1 MSSNKTG
8 ELRPITVLVGAN
20 GSGKTAWAWSRERWT
35 IDFEAISARLRT
47 GHKNLQSLLTRHEFS
62 HPVIVIDKPE
72 NSLHPRLQATLA
84 DLFVAVAA
92 LGKKLIIETHSEP
105 LISRLGELVSE
116 GKLDRKDCSVLLFHK
131 DEKGI
136 TTVRE
141 AEFGPDGMLSDWP
154 IGFLS
159 A

>member
-1 MSSNKTG
+1 MSD
-8 ELRPITVLVGAN
+8 ELRAITILVGAN
-20 GSGKTAWAWSRERWT
+20 GSGKSAWAWSQEKWVV
-35 IDFEAISARLRT
+35 DFESISTRLRA
-47 GHKNLQSLLTRHEFS
+47 GHKNMQSLVTRLEFNQ
-62 HPVIVIDKPE
+62 PVVVIDKPE
-72 NSLHPRLQATLA
+72 NSLHPRLQSQLA

-92 LGKKLIIETHSEP
+92 TGKKLIIETHSEP

-131 DEKGI
+131 DEKDV

-141 AEFGPDGMLSDWP
+141 AEFDPDGMLSDWP